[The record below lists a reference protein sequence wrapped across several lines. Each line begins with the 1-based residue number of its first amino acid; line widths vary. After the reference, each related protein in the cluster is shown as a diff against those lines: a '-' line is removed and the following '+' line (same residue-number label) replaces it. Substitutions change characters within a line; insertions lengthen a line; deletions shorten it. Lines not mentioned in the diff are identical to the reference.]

1 MWLKTLGTSVNY
13 SLKYIHS
20 LNWILVDFKK
30 MFWGFFYTNY
40 YYFRLSTPPL
50 HTWPRPLLTP
60 RPPSLE
66 VPSTPRFGHGRSSRM
81 GLCGRIR
88 PPGSR
93 SLTGPRRV
101 GQWTAL
107 CQAGL
112 WLDLFCLVVQVYYND
127 SLLQIPY
134 PVQTYNLK

>member
-1 MWLKTLGTSVNY
+1 MVKDFGYKCKLQFKV
-13 SLKYIHS
+13 HS
-20 LNWILVDFKK
+20 LPELNFSLRKCFKD
-30 MFWGFFYTNY
+30 FFYTNY

-60 RPPSLE
+60 PPPSLE
-66 VPSTPRFGHGRSSRM
+66 VPSTPRFGHGLSSRM

-112 WLDLFCLVVQVYYND
+112 WLVLFCLVVQLYYYD